1 MNYYNLLGIRKN
13 ATQEKIRE
21 AYRRLARKHHPDL
34 NPNDTHAEKKF
45 KEINEASEVLS
56 NPNSRRKYD
65 LFGNNWKKRNKNIR
79 QDVKINL
86 QNEKFFYGF
95 EFEKDNLFVKSKTYQ
110 SSSMNHNFGPLW
122 NGSNSKANFASSEIS
137 MSITLLE
144 AKLGTKRIL
153 NLNIDSKIRK
163 FEVKIPK
170 GVDTDSIIRIY
181 PDKSSELLIRI
192 QVLSNDKF
200 IRKGD
205 NLYMDI
211 YVPFEDLII
220 GGEAE
225 VQTLINK
232 VNIKIPPGSKNRQR
246 IRLQGQGMPKQNSPN
261 SLGDLFVTLN
271 PVFPNSLSSKQKDII
286 QTFKN
291 S

>member
-1 MNYYNLLGIRKN
+1 MNYYNLLGIRRN
-13 ATQEKIRE
+13 ATQGKIRE

-45 KEINEASEVLS
+45 KKINEASEVLS
-56 NPNSRRKYD
+56 NPNSRKKYD
-65 LFGNNWKKRNKNIR
+65 LYGNNWKKINKNNR
-79 QDVKINL
+79 EGD
-86 QNEKFFYGF
+86 KFVYGF
-95 EFEKDNLFVKSKTYQ
+95 GFNKDNLFVKSKINQTNGINY
-110 SSSMNHNFGPLW
+110 NFGPLW
-122 NGSNSKANFASSEIS
+122 NGSNSKSNIASSEIS
-137 MSITLLE
+137 MGITLLE

-153 NLNIDSKIRK
+153 NLNIDSKMRK

-181 PDKSSELLIRI
+181 PEKSSELLIRI
-192 QVLSNDKF
+192 QLLSQDKF

-225 VQTLINK
+225 IQTLINK
-232 VNIKIPPGSKNRQR
+232 VNIKIPPGSKNRQK
-246 IRLQGQGMPKQNSPN
+246 IRLLGEGMPRQGFSNIS
-261 SLGDLFVTLN
+261 GDLFITLN
-271 PVFPNSLSSKQKDII
+271 PIFPNSLSSKQKDII
-286 QTFKN
+286 KTFKN

>member
-34 NPNDTHAEKKF
+34 TPNGTHAEKKF

-79 QDVKINL
+79 QDEKNNIE
-86 QNEKFFYGF
+86 NEKFFYGF

-110 SSSMNHNFGPLW
+110 TNGMNHNFGPLW
-122 NGSNSKANFASSEIS
+122 NGSNSKSNFASSEIS

-170 GVDTDSIIRIY
+170 GVDTNSIIRIY
-181 PDKSSELLIRI
+181 PEKSSELLIRI
-192 QVLSNDKF
+192 QLLSHDKF

-220 GGEAE
+220 GGDAE

-232 VNIKIPPGSKNRQR
+232 VNIKIPPGSKNRQK